1 MAPEVPVTE
10 CLLMSLWGKVT
21 VQDGVPLR
29 PEVDKELV
37 NGHPQEVTFQGG
49 YYVAQ
54 SLTKQWQDPRLVGK
68 KATPLPRTAQEQEA
82 ADRESTRGVGP
93 SLSQPTLG
101 RWEERPG

>member
-1 MAPEVPVTE
+1 MTE

-54 SLTKQWQDPRLVGK
+54 SLTKQWPDPRLVGK